1 MKTKLRLQQKKERDI
16 LWQNNPLRK
25 KRMPPKDEPKKTADF
40 FVAFN
45 FKFKKGLVPIEIVKS
60 LEWSPLQGRRLME
73 KRSSLPTRRN
83 QHRSK
88 GFLSQDEVVE
98 ILDRDYGITFTRQAL
113 TYLEKGDD
121 VTSVKPQMILALC
134 EIMGLSLEELYVD

>member
-1 MKTKLRLQQKKERDI
+1 MKTKPRLQQKKERDI

-25 KRMPPKDEPKKTADF
+25 EKRVTPKESKTPDF
-40 FVAFN
+40 FLAFN
-45 FKFKKGLVPIEIVKS
+45 FKFKKGMVPIEIVKS

-83 QHRSK
+83 QERNK

-98 ILDRDYGITFTRQAL
+98 ILSSEYGITFTRQAL

-134 EIMGLSLEELYVD
+134 EIMGLSLEELYID